1 MINKERLIES
11 FVEMVKIYSP
21 SKKEKEIAQYLI
33 KELEKL
39 EAEIYL
45 DESFEKYNGNAPTI
59 IAKIQGNI
67 EGNGVTLAAHMDV
80 IEPCNE
86 INPIIDEKNE
96 IIKTN
101 GLTTL
106 GADDK
111 AGIASILE
119 TIKVIKERKLKHK
132 DIYIVLT
139 PGEEVG
145 MLGAKSINWENIPK
159 NMKPALNMIVIDNV
173 GRAGI
178 IAHTAPSKF
187 DLSITFIGRKAH
199 AGIEPEK
206 GINAINM
213 AAMAISKMKMGRIDE
228 LTTSNI
234 GVIESNFPTNV
245 VADKCVV
252 KAEVRGH
259 SEERILEVI
268 KKYKDCCDETIRV
281 MGGDYEFSSE
291 CDYPSLKPKDN
302 LEFARE
308 FSKVYEELGIKSE
321 LKIIGGGSDSNIFA
335 KNGYNSVIIG
345 IGMNDVHT
353 VNEVL
358 ELKELYKTTQALI
371 NYIAK

>member
-1 MINKERLIES
+1 MINKERLIEN
-11 FVEMVKIYSP
+11 FIEMVKIYSP
-21 SKKEKEIAQYLI
+21 SKKEKELAQYLI

-39 EAEIYL
+39 DADIYL
-45 DESFEKYNGNAPTI
+45 DENFEKYGGNAPTI
-59 IAKIQGNI
+59 IAKIKGNI

-80 IEPCNE
+80 IEPCGNIE
-86 INPIIDEKNE
+86 PIIESE
-96 IIKTN
+96 VIRTN
-101 GLTTL
+101 GITTL

-119 TIKVIKERKLKHK
+119 TIKVLKEKELKFE
-132 DIYIVLT
+132 DVYIVLT
-139 PGEEVG
+139 PCEEIG
-145 MLGAKSINWENIPK
+145 MLGAKSVNWEEIPK

-187 DLSITFIGRKAH
+187 DLSITFKGRKAH

-206 GINAINM
+206 GINAINTV
-213 AAMAISKMKMGRIDE
+213 ALAISKMKMGRIDE

-245 VADKCVV
+245 VADECII

-259 SEERILEVI
+259 SEERILEI
-268 KKYKDCCDETIRV
+268 INEYKACCDDAIKV
-281 MGGDYEFSSE
+281 MGGDYEFSYE

-302 LEFARE
+302 LEFAKE
-308 FSKVYEELGIKSE
+308 FSKVYEKLGIKSE

-335 KNGYNSVIIG
+335 KNGYNSIIIG
-345 IGMNDVHT
+345 MGMNGVHT